1 MTDLALWGVMPG
13 TNRGLGAIVI
23 GKLSVAA
30 SVTMLFAF
38 SAWGEVDREKLLERG
53 AAETVR
59 LRRGE
64 SFPINPLKLT
74 SGTLFDVTAGEDR
87 ILLRV
92 TPDGFMQFVETGARA
107 KVTVRGSRKNKVSF
121 ELQAGELVSVWPM
134 IKIKLSTDTPDQ
146 VIVDASASGWAFV
159 VRAEEVRKGGLPT
172 LVDGSPVILTKG
184 QRLDADIDA
193 RTKRVVFRRTG
204 QSWPGKPVAV
214 RAVRVHG
221 RGAEEPTVV
230 IVAEP
235 TLPGVLL
242 DREREFPW
250 QTIPLPVLAWE
261 VFRPPDVS
269 P

>member
-1 MTDLALWGVMPG
+1 M
-13 TNRGLGAIVI
+13 I
-23 GKLSVAA
+23 GKLSVAG
-30 SVTMLFAF
+30 SVTVLLAF
-38 SAWGEVDREKLLERG
+38 SAWGEATGEKLLERG
-53 AAETVR
+53 AAQTVR
-59 LRRGE
+59 LRKGE

-74 SGTLFDVTAGEDR
+74 SGTLFDITPGENR

-107 KVTVRGSRKNKVSF
+107 KVTVRGRQKNTVGF
-121 ELQAGELVSVWPM
+121 ELQAGELVSVWPVTS
-134 IKIKLSTDTPDQ
+134 IKLSADVADQ
-146 VIVDASASGWAFV
+146 VIVDASSPGWAFV
-159 VRAEEVRKGGLPT
+159 VRAEEVRQGGLPI
-172 LVDGSPVILTKG
+172 LVDGSTVTLAKG
-184 QRLDADIDA
+184 TRLDADIDV
-193 RTKRVVFRRTG
+193 RTKQVIFRRTG

-214 RAVRVHG
+214 RAVREHVREG
-221 RGAEEPTVV
+221 EAPTVA

-250 QTIPLPVLAWE
+250 QTIPLPVIAWE

>member
-1 MTDLALWGVMPG
+1 M
-13 TNRGLGAIVI
+13 I

-38 SAWGEVDREKLLERG
+38 SAWGEVDAEKLLERG
-53 AAETVR
+53 AAETVQ
-59 LRRGE
+59 LRKGE

-74 SGTLFDVTAGEDR
+74 GGTLFAITPGEDR

-107 KVTVRGSRKNKVSF
+107 KVTVRGSRKSTVSF
-121 ELQAGELVSVWPM
+121 ELQADELVSVWPVVT
-134 IKIKLSTDTPDQ
+134 IKLSTDAPDQ
-146 VIVDASASGWAFV
+146 VIVDASSSGWAFV
-159 VRAEEVRKGGLPT
+159 VRADEVRKGGLPT
-172 LVDGSPVILTKG
+172 LVNGSAVTITKG

-193 RTKRVVFRRTG
+193 KTKQVVFRRTG

-214 RAVRVHG
+214 RAVREHVREG
-221 RGAEEPTVV
+221 EAPTVA

-250 QTIPLPVLAWE
+250 QTIPLPVIAWE